1 MNFVPPNPG
10 EVKQNDDV
18 YLMCEVNERNVM
30 NKGKYIQILLK
41 TGNYFDTTFA
51 YCYLKLCKEI

>member
-18 YLMCEVNERNVM
+18 YLICEVNERNVM
-30 NKGKYIQILLK
+30 NKGKYS
-41 TGNYFDTTFA
+41 NSAEDR
-51 YCYLKLCKEI
+51 